1 MVEARPDASETRAR
15 ATTFAPEPVRRK
27 SGTVEALRSAAAY
40 LARMFGPG
48 ELGSPRVRGVAGLS
62 GTVAAL
68 AMILRLFLPEPVGM
82 ADQGSGHQ
90 LVCSLGL
97 RNVRPWGYQDFAQ
110 FIHPGWVPQQYYGEG
125 CGFPGSGEPVYSS
138 QLLLLWLGKWLTPVF
153 GWGSGLDTRA
163 VGIVCCVI
171 FGALVAGL
179 VVALPG
185 RTLFRVLIAALVTL
199 VMADGVFS
207 DFFVSPYAEPAAF
220 LGTLAL
226 SVALLHY
233 WNGRGPRWAS
243 ALMVVF
249 AAAFTVWAK
258 PEMVSWLPVV
268 AFALLW
274 LPVGARRRAEAER
287 ALPEGSLREG
297 PDGGPATAVGE
308 APAVGLAPPGRA
320 PRRWRA
326 FVVPAAAVVAIAAV
340 ALAFL
345 AEQPKRATE
354 VNLYNTVFAT
364 ILPSSPDPA
373 EDLEWLGLDRSFLTA
388 AGSSMD
394 SINSAVYNP
403 RYPQFGE
410 QINLGKVAAFFVTHP
425 ERLIGLGE
433 RGISALLTPEFSYAG
448 SYLADSGQGPGVKER
463 RVPLVLGLYT
473 AMKAAPV
480 ALVGL
485 HFLTLLLGFAVSA
498 RRSSGIGR
506 LAVVMVTGCWAQFWV
521 VLMMEGQPGIHSQ
534 MIVAGFM
541 SALCVPLLVALVSI
555 LASTSRPQPQVS

>member
-1 MVEARPDASETRAR
+1 MVEARPDVPETRTP
-15 ATTFAPEPVRRK
+15 TTFAPEPVRRK

-48 ELGSPRVRGVAGLS
+48 ELRHGELGPGELGSRGVRAVAALS

-68 AMILRLFLPEPVGM
+68 AMILRLFLPQPVGM

-97 RNVRPWGYQDFAQ
+97 RNIRPWGYQDFTR

-125 CGFPGSGEPVYSS
+125 CGFTGSGEPVYSS
-138 QLLLLWLGKWLTPVF
+138 QLLLLWLGKWLTPLL
-153 GWGSGLDTRA
+153 GWGPGLDTRA
-163 VGIVCCVI
+163 VGIICCVV
-171 FGALVAGL
+171 FGALIAGL
-179 VVALPG
+179 VAVLPG

-199 VMADGVFS
+199 VMADGIFA
-207 DFFVSPYAEPAAF
+207 DFFVSPYSEPAAF
-220 LGTLAL
+220 LGVLAL

-243 ALMVVF
+243 VLIVVF
-249 AAAFTVWAK
+249 AAAFTVSAK
-258 PEMVSWLPVV
+258 PQMVSWVPVV
-268 AFALLW
+268 ALALLW
-274 LPVGARRRAEAER
+274 LPAA
-287 ALPEGSLREG
+287 
-297 PDGGPATAVGE
+297 AVGP
-308 APAVGLAPPGRA
+308 APAVGLAPPARRR
-320 PRRWRA
+320 RRWQA
-326 FVVPAAAVVAIAAV
+326 LVMPAAAVMAIAAI

-345 AEQPKRATE
+345 AMQPKRATE
-354 VNLYNTVFAT
+354 VNLYNTVFVG
-364 ILPSSPDPA
+364 ILSNSPDPA
-373 EDLEWLGLDRSFLTA
+373 ADLEWLGLDRSFLTA

-394 SINSAVYNP
+394 SINSAVYNS

-410 QINLGKVAAFFVTHP
+410 KINRGTIAAFFATHP

-433 RGISALLTPEFSYAG
+433 QGISALLTPELSYAG
-448 SYLADSGQGPGVKER
+448 SYMEDAGQGPGAKER

-485 HFLTLLLGFAVSA
+485 HLLTLLLGFAVAA
-498 RRSSGIGR
+498 RRKSGIGR
-506 LAVVMVTGCWAQFWV
+506 LAVVTVIGCWAQFWV
-521 VLMMEGQPGIHSQ
+521 VLLMEGQPEIRSQ

-541 SALCVPLLVALVSI
+541 SALCVPLLLALVSI
-555 LASTSRPQPQVS
+555 LASTSRPKPQPNVD